1 MPLAV
6 IALLGALSAVGPFAL
21 DLYLPAFPQLATDLG
36 ISASQAQ
43 LSMTACMIGL
53 ACGQLMTGIFSDALG
68 RRKPL
73 IVGISMFTLFSIA
86 CVVAPNIWL
95 LIVFRFIQGLG
106 GGAGVVIARA
116 VIRDRC
122 VGEQMVKMLTTV
134 MMLLGLAPIAA
145 PLAGGLL
152 TQITDWRGIFVVLSI
167 IAASMLIG
175 ALFLPETLPAE
186 NRRSGGGAPILADF
200 KAILKDPL
208 WRYGAGS
215 VAFVCGTVFVY
226 ISGSAFI
233 LQDIYGFS
241 PLQYGVFF
249 ACNGTGFI
257 IFSQLNRVAGRFWA
271 PAQRQTIAIGGVVL
285 STTLLALAAILP
297 SHPLWLVLPGF
308 FLTTSSHGFGS
319 PNGIA
324 IAMQNHGQRA
334 GSASALQGLTQFAVG
349 ALAVPFAGESVRSV
363 AIAIGVMS
371 LIAVIFRLTSGR
383 QSTRRTP
390 TTDVSTA
397 APAEAPEGAPT

>member
-21 DLYLPAFPQLATDLG
+21 DLYLPALPQLANDLG
-36 ISASQAQ
+36 IGASQAQ
-43 LSMTACMIGL
+43 LSLTACMIGL
-53 ACGQLMTGIFSDALG
+53 ACGQLVTGIFSDAFG

-73 IVGISMFTLFSIA
+73 IVGISLFMVFSAA

-95 LIVFRFIQGLG
+95 LILFRFLQGLG

-152 TQITDWRGIFVVLSI
+152 TQITNWRGIFVVLSI
-167 IAASMLIG
+167 IAACMLAG
-175 ALFLPETLPAE
+175 ALFLPETLHTDH
-186 NRRSGGGAPILADF
+186 RRSGGAAPILSDF
-200 KAILKDPL
+200 KAILRDPS
-208 WRYGAGS
+208 WRYGAGA

-226 ISGSAFI
+226 ISGSSFI
-233 LQDIYGFS
+233 LQDIYGFT
-241 PLQYGVFF
+241 PVQYAVFF

-257 IFSQLNRVAGRFWA
+257 IFSQLNRVTRFWT
-271 PAQRQTIAIGGVVL
+271 PAQRQTIAIGGVVA
-285 STTLLALAAILP
+285 STLLLATAALLP

-324 IAMQNHGQRA
+324 IAMQNHGKRA

-349 ALAVPFAGESVRSV
+349 ALAVPFAGESVGSV

-371 LIAVIFRLTSGR
+371 LIAVIFRVTSGR
-383 QSTRRTP
+383 ASARSTAKA
-390 TTDVSTA
+390 DLLTA